1 MSVARIR
8 KDDTVMVT
16 KGEHK
21 GETAKVL
28 RVWPVAGKALLEGLN
43 LVKKAVRRSQSNPQ
57 GGFDQFEAPMKL
69 SNLMPFDPDKKKGT
83 RITRERQGGQL
94 ARRSKRSGKL
104 LQ

>member
-8 KDDTVMVT
+8 KNDTVMVT

-21 GETAKVL
+21 GETGKVL
-28 RVWPVAGKALLEGLN
+28 RIWPEEGKALVEGIN
-43 LVKKAVRRSQSNPQ
+43 LVKKAVRRSQQKPA
-57 GGFDQFEAPMKL
+57 GGFDSFEAPVNL
-69 SNLMPFDPDKKKGT
+69 SNLMPYDPDKKQGT